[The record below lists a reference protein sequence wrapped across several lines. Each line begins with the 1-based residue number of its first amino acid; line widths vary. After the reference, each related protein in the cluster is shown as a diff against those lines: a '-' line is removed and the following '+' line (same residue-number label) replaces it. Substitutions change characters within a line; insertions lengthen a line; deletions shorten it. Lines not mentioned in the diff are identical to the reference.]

1 MAGSSSAIVAGLT
14 SAALATVAF
23 LGHQAASSAS
33 AHPHAVRAGA
43 SPGAVQADR
52 GADGADG
59 TQHTGTLTTPPGG
72 SGRGTR
78 VVYALDTDRVWLV
91 DRSGKV
97 KRTFT
102 VKPGTVDPEPGTYRV
117 TSRSGKVTGS
127 DGVPVEHVVRFADN
141 DGTVI
146 GFSAAVDG
154 SAPRLDPKVRT
165 GGVRETRADG
175 MAMWKFA
182 TIGRKVVVVR

>member
-1 MAGSSSAIVAGLT
+1 MAGNSSAIVAGLT
-14 SAALATVAF
+14 AAALATVAF
-23 LGHQAASSAS
+23 LGHQAASNAS
-33 AHPHAVRAGA
+33 AHRHAPRAGT
-43 SPGAVQADR
+43 SPGTVRADR
-52 GADGADG
+52 GTDG
-59 TQHTGTLTTPPGG
+59 THGTGTLTAPPRG

-91 DRSGKV
+91 EKDGKV
-97 KRTFT
+97 KHSFT
-102 VKPGTVDPEPGTYRV
+102 VEPGTVDPEPGTYRV

-127 DGVPVEHVVRFADN
+127 DGVPVEHVVLFADN

-146 GFSAAVDG
+146 GFSAAVGG
-154 SAPRLDPKVRT
+154 SVPALDPKIRT

-175 MAMWKFA
+175 RAMWKFA